1 MSQGYAFQRKLPIQ
15 GEGISRCWEETDIP
29 TYYLQYALGLRL
41 ADLPTSFRV
50 HGTTKNNPRNKSKG
64 WIPSSLSAD

>member
-15 GEGISRCWEETDIP
+15 GEGISRCWEE
-29 TYYLQYALGLRL
+29 YALGLRL